1 MSPTY
6 CSECKYFYSIFTL
19 LDEMGNCISRN
30 SLFHSWKQQKSRRK
44 DLPIIEYAESSSSIG
59 AEDLTAKD
67 LNNNSIPKLVITKP
81 TPLSE
86 LSDNAQSFLNS
97 INVMSGPKFELPIE
111 NIGNYAYNQIMKQ
124 PQDKEALVIFGTSRT
139 TYGTLLKMIMYT
151 ADMVKNFY
159 NENTDVHILLLS
171 SNCCEIVAV
180 ILACH
185 LCNIAVA
192 VVKPSLADTLTED
205 IQHLNVVALF
215 CTDENTSVGKRLK
228 KQLRLK
234 DVFLIRNDEI
244 LRISDTDEET
254 KKISKKRKQSA
265 FQNTKLSEHFSA
277 LNDPDRIA
285 LTLWTLGRSGKQK
298 KVSISFF
305 NLASS
310 LAVIKKTIK
319 LKESCRVLDLL
330 PLHHPFGIT
339 LCLYNVLTSGCCML
353 MLYQLT
359 PKILLECLENE
370 KVTFCFAVPPVV
382 KFLATTCITN
392 YNLSSL
398 QQIFTVAAAINCSHV
413 STLQNRFPNL
423 HLHNGYGLCETTSIT
438 HIAAL
443 SKNNNTC
450 LIGSLMPNTE
460 CKIVN
465 PMTGYAQCSNRIG
478 EIAVRGPTIILS
490 TTSNPKE
497 MTYVDAHGWLHTG
510 DFGFYDK
517 EECFYVLGKM
527 KSRTDKEYLQK
538 IIHAGID
545 KIMSRKEAFSNENIS
560 TDVELTLN
568 YPTSETD
575 SSTSEENL
583 I

>member
-1 MSPTY
+1 
-6 CSECKYFYSIFTL
+6 
-19 LDEMGNCISRN
+19 MGNCISRN
-30 SLFHSWKQQKSRRK
+30 SLFHSWKQEKSRRT
-44 DLPIIEYAESSSSIG
+44 DLSILMCAESSSTVD
-59 AEDLTAKD
+59 AEDLAAED

-86 LSDNAQSFLNS
+86 LSNNAQSFLNS

-124 PQDKEALVIFGTSRT
+124 PQHKEALVIFGTSRT
-139 TYGTLLKMIMYT
+139 TYGTLLKMIMHI
-151 ADMVKNFY
+151 ADVVKNFY
-159 NENTDVHILLLS
+159 NENMDVHILLLS
-171 SNCCEIVAV
+171 SNCCEVVAV

-192 VVKPSLADTLTED
+192 VVKPSLADALIED

-215 CTDENTSVGKRLK
+215 CTDQNTSVGKRLK
-228 KQLRLK
+228 KQLCLK
-234 DVFLIRNDEI
+234 DVYLIRSDEI

-254 KKISKKRKQSA
+254 KKISKKRKRSA
-265 FQNTKLSEHFSA
+265 FQNTKFSEQFSA

-298 KVSISFF
+298 KVSITFF

-339 LCLYNVLTSGCCML
+339 LCLYNVLTS
-353 MLYQLT
+353 
-359 PKILLECLENE
+359 
-370 KVTFCFAVPPVV
+370 
-382 KFLATTCITN
+382 
-392 YNLSSL
+392 
-398 QQIFTVAAAINCSHV
+398 
-413 STLQNRFPNL
+413 
-423 HLHNGYGLCETTSIT
+423 GYGLCETTSIT

-490 TTSNPKE
+490 TTSNPTE

-545 KIMSRKEAFSNENIS
+545 KIMYQKEAFSNENIS
-560 TDVELTLN
+560 TDVEITLDC
-568 YPTSETD
+568 PTSETD

>member
-1 MSPTY
+1 MQALIWKCILHFKTPAY
-6 CSECKYFYSIFTL
+6 CSECKCFYSIFTL

-30 SLFHSWKQQKSRRK
+30 SLFHSWKQEESRRK
-44 DLPIIEYAESSSSIG
+44 DLPILE
-59 AEDLTAKD
+59 
-67 LNNNSIPKLVITKP
+67 
-81 TPLSE
+81 
-86 LSDNAQSFLNS
+86 
-97 INVMSGPKFELPIE
+97 
-111 NIGNYAYNQIMKQ
+111 
-124 PQDKEALVIFGTSRT
+124 T
-139 TYGTLLKMIMYT
+139 TYRTLLKMIMHI
-151 ADMVKNFY
+151 ADVVKNFY
-159 NENTDVHILLLS
+159 NENKDVHILLLS

-192 VVKPSLADTLTED
+192 VVKPSLADALIED

-228 KQLRLK
+228 KQLCLK
-234 DVFLIRNDEI
+234 DAYLIRSDEI
-244 LRISDTDEET
+244 LRISDTDEEI
-254 KKISKKRKQSA
+254 KKISMKKKRSA
-265 FQNTKLSEHFSA
+265 FQNTKLLEQFSA

-310 LAVIKKTIK
+310 LAVI
-319 LKESCRVLDLL
+319 
-330 PLHHPFGIT
+330 
-339 LCLYNVLTSGCCML
+339 N
-353 MLYQLT
+353 
-359 PKILLECLENE
+359 
-370 KVTFCFAVPPVV
+370 
-382 KFLATTCITN
+382 
-392 YNLSSL
+392 SL

-413 STLQNRFPNL
+413 SMLQNRFPNL

-465 PMTGYAQCSNRIG
+465 PVTGYAQCSNRIG

-490 TTSNPKE
+490 TTNNPTE

-545 KIMSRKEAFSNENIS
+545 KIMYQKEAFSNENIS
-560 TDVELTLN
+560 TDVEITLD